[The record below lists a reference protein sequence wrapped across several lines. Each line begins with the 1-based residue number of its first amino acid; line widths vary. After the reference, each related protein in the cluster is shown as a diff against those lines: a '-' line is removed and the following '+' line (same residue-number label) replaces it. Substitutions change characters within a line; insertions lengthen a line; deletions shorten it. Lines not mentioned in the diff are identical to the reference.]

1 MKKEKMVKL
10 LNTIIKQK
18 KALKSG
24 NALSEEQ
31 SRQIDADIAELE
43 RLLAEVDADED
54 ELKAIQDRIE
64 ALNDTVKAAMEKI
77 AARDTGTEVGNYL
90 KSQESVN
97 DLFRI
102 LRDCARS
109 GNSFAA
115 AWRKHMESK
124 NFVEVVSGATIPGIL
139 PDTIERRIIDRWNED
154 NNWLRDLRTSNAKM
168 FLPSINLASQDA
180 AESGAREHT
189 PSRWDDNNKEVVRD
203 AKYEQILH
211 LASTPV
217 TVTAVYKL
225 QKVDTI
231 VQYMDDGTLMDYIVD
246 EMYKF
251 VLKYIADCVIGTK
264 QSSHILPAMQF
275 SPNGTL
281 VADNTLTLIEN
292 VRNMVSL
299 IGRDSDIYLFMTK
312 ATYNA
317 LAKRRHAAG
326 GSVYYVSR
334 EILQDELGVA
344 RIITRENMPL
354 SDPADPLSDPVNCV
368 AFCPEDYLLFG
379 QATNVTLET
388 RKNLEYNL
396 NEMLAEVFVG
406 GCPTALDCAATLTGY
421 SGGDLRSVSLSAK
434 ISKLTDKGGGSMY
447 VAVDAAETGAA
458 AGIFFRATLMDSND
472 DVVATDE
479 NTVGSFEFS
488 GLTAGDYTVEC
499 VAGVGLDANSS
510 YSSVDDCEVTAT
522 VTGSITMA

>member
-18 KALKSG
+18 KSLKSG

-77 AARDTGTEVGNYL
+77 AARDTDTEVGNYL

-124 NFVEVVSGATIPGIL
+124 NYVDVVSEVVMPGIL
-139 PDTIERRIIDRWNED
+139 PDVIEKRIIDRWNED
-154 NNWLRDLRTSNAKM
+154 NNWLRDLRSSNAKM
-168 FLPSINLASQDA
+168 FLPSINMNSQDA

-189 PSRWDDNNKEVVRD
+189 PSRLDADGKKVLRD
-203 AKYEQILH
+203 AKYEQILR
-211 LASTPV
+211 LMSTPL

-246 EMYKF
+246 EMYKQ

-264 QSSHILPAMQF
+264 QSGHILPAMAF

-312 ATYNA
+312 TVYNA

-344 RIITRENMPL
+344 RIITREQMPL
-354 SDPADPLSDPVNCV
+354 SDPDDPASDPVNCV
-368 AFCPEDYLLFG
+368 AFCPDDYLLFG

-388 RKNLEYNL
+388 RKNLDYNL

-421 SGGDLRSVSLSAK
+421 TGGDLRSVSLSAK
-434 ISKLTDKGGGSMY
+434 IDKLTDNGGGVM
-447 VAVDAAETGAA
+447 AVDIVAAETGAA
-458 AGIFFRATLMDSND
+458 SGIFYRATVKDSND
-472 DVVATDE
+472 DVVATQD
-479 NTVGSFEFS
+479 NTTGSCAFT

-499 VAGVGLDANSS
+499 VVGIGLAANSS
-510 YSSVDDCEVTAT
+510 YSSVDNCEVTAT
-522 VTGSITMA
+522 VTGSITMV